1 LGDLRWQASADN
13 IYRSDE
19 AKRRGAVMNH
29 VQFKADPWA
38 TIRLHAGNSL
48 AVKEAP
54 TSGKPKGGK
63 VSAKPSR
70 PVGMEIDQ

>member
-1 LGDLRWQASADN
+1 
-13 IYRSDE
+13 
-19 AKRRGAVMNH
+19 MNH

-63 VSAKPSR
+63 VSTKPSR